1 MTSPEPNI
9 FTADV
14 PPALLTGDSVRVDFA
29 LDKTIPPDVDK
40 RELGVV
46 ATSVGI
52 TAQIMV
58 ESPRINTRISLGN
71 AIWWLV
77 PIVFLFVL
85 YADGL
90 QTWFAQDDFA
100 WLSLLRDVHSF
111 HDVIHALFA
120 PAAQGT
126 IRPWSERGFFLLFES
141 LFGLDS
147 LPFRICVFVTMA
159 ADLTLVAWITRRIT
173 GSSAAGAFAA
183 MLWTANTALV
193 TVMSWSSSYNEALCS
208 LFLLGALA
216 LFIRYTETGRTP
228 VVVVATG
235 GFHPGFRGTRDQC
248 GLSGA
253 RRRLCSVRLYRP
265 KNGGGF

>member
-1 MTSPEPNI
+1 
-9 FTADV
+9 
-14 PPALLTGDSVRVDFA
+14 
-29 LDKTIPPDVDK
+29 
-40 RELGVV
+40 
-46 ATSVGI
+46 
-52 TAQIMV
+52 MV

-111 HDVIHALFA
+111 HDVIHTLFA

-147 LPFRICVFVTMA
+147 LPFRICVFVTMTA
-159 ADLTLVAWITRRIT
+159 NLHAGRLDHPPDHRIVTPPALSPQCFGRPTRR
-173 GSSAAGAFAA
+173 
-183 MLWTANTALV
+183 W
-193 TVMSWSSSYNEALCS
+193 
-208 LFLLGALA
+208 
-216 LFIRYTETGRTP
+216 
-228 VVVVATG
+228 
-235 GFHPGFRGTRDQC
+235 
-248 GLSGA
+248 
-253 RRRLCSVRLYRP
+253 
-265 KNGGGF
+265 